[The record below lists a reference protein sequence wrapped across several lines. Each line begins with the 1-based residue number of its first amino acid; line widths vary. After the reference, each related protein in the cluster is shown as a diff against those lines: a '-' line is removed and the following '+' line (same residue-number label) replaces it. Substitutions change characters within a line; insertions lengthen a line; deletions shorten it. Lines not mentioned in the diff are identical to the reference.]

1 MAFDVSELF
10 MVFQQHVLFLKPK
23 AYPQSPTPKQ
33 IRYEIDIIGSCV
45 FCLGKAKSS
54 EISKKSSIFPSNGT
68 LYEIKNQMMKVCS
81 TTISVILPN
90 LSIPLGQGLQTLKL
104 RLVCQFT
111 KGMGAQRE
119 HNFEMSFVCQPLGK
133 NKT

>member
-1 MAFDVSELF
+1 MTFDVSELA
-10 MVFQQHVLFLKPK
+10 MVFQQHALSLNPK

-33 IRYEIDIIGSCV
+33 IRCGNDIIVFCV

-54 EISKKSSIFPSNGT
+54 EISKKSSIFLSNGT

-81 TTISVILPN
+81 TTILVILPN

-104 RLVCQFT
+104 RLVVSL
-111 KGMGAQRE
+111 QRVWE
-119 HNFEMSFVCQPLGK
+119 HKESTILR
-133 NKT
+133 